1 MIMIMSNPSHTRP
14 ILGITMGDPG
24 GIGPEI
30 ACKALNDPEVYK
42 VCRPL
47 VVGDAAIM
55 DNALKFCGLTN
66 LKINAVHNPTL
77 GKYEHGVIDVYDLA
91 NLPLIELKHKTVT
104 AAQGKASYEYVAK
117 AIELAMRKD
126 IDGTVTGP
134 INKAAINSAGFHYA
148 GHTEI
153 YADHTKTK
161 DYTMMLADENFRV
174 AHVTTHVSLR
184 EACERV
190 KKARVLRVIELCQ
203 DGLMHMGIEHPR
215 IAVAGLNPHCGEEG
229 LFGHEDDQE
238 IAPAVA
244 EAKAKGIDVEG
255 PIPADT
261 VFSKMKGGMY
271 DVVVVQYHDQGH
283 IPMKLQ
289 GFRYDEKTK
298 TWGAM
303 TGVNITLGLPIIRTS
318 VDHGTAF
325 GKAGEGRAN
334 PQSLLDAIYLAAK
347 LAGYR

>member
-1 MIMIMSNPSHTRP
+1 MSNPNTFRP

-30 ACKALNDPEVYK
+30 ACKALNEPDIYK
-42 VCRPL
+42 ACKPL
-47 VVGDAAIM
+47 VVGDAEIM
-55 DNALKFCGLTN
+55 DNALKFCGLEH
-66 LKINAVHNPTL
+66 LKINVVPNPAL

-91 NLPLIELKHKTVT
+91 NMPLPELKHKTVT

-117 AIELAMRKD
+117 AIALALSKD

-174 AHVTTHVSLR
+174 AHVSTHVSLR
-184 EACERV
+184 EACDRV
-190 KKARVLRVIELCQ
+190 KKARVLRVIELCH
-203 DGLMHMGIEHPR
+203 DGLKRMGLDQPR

-229 LFGHEDDQE
+229 LFGREDDDE

-244 EAKAKGIDVEG
+244 EAKAKGINADG

-334 PQSLLDAIYLAAK
+334 PQSLLDAIYLAAQ
-347 LAGYR
+347 LAGHRE

>member
-1 MIMIMSNPSHTRP
+1 
-14 ILGITMGDPG
+14 
-24 GIGPEI
+24 
-30 ACKALNDPEVYK
+30 
-42 VCRPL
+42 
-47 VVGDAAIM
+47 
-55 DNALKFCGLTN
+55 
-66 LKINAVHNPTL
+66 
-77 GKYEHGVIDVYDLA
+77 
-91 NLPLIELKHKTVT
+91 
-104 AAQGKASYEYVAK
+104 
-117 AIELAMRKD
+117 
-126 IDGTVTGP
+126 
-134 INKAAINSAGFHYA
+134 
-148 GHTEI
+148 
-153 YADHTKTK
+153 
-161 DYTMMLADENFRV
+161 MMLADENFRV

-203 DGLMHMGIEHPR
+203 EGLKQMGLEHPR

-229 LFGHEDDQE
+229 LFGREDDEE

-334 PQSLLDAIYLAAK
+334 PQSLLDAIHLAAK
-347 LAGYR
+347 LAGYRG

>member
-1 MIMIMSNPSHTRP
+1 MNDHNFRP

-30 ACKALNDPEVYK
+30 ACKALDEPDIYK

-47 VVGDAAIM
+47 VIGDAEIM

-91 NLPLIELKHKTVT
+91 NLPLAELKHKTVT
-104 AAQGKASYEYVAK
+104 AAQGRASYEYVAK

-190 KKARVLRVIELCQ
+190 KKERVLRVVELCQ
-203 DGLMHMGIEHPR
+203 DGLRQMGLEHPR

-229 LFGHEDDQE
+229 LFGREDDEE

-244 EAKAKGIDVEG
+244 AGKAKGIDVEG

-303 TGVNITLGLPIIRTS
+303 TGVNITLGLPIIRTT

-347 LAGYR
+347 LAGYRA

>member
-1 MIMIMSNPSHTRP
+1 MNASTYYRP
-14 ILGITMGDPG
+14 ILGVTMGDPG

-30 ACKALNDPEVYK
+30 ACKALNEPDVYK
-42 VCRPL
+42 ICRPL
-47 VVGDAAIM
+47 VIGDAAIM
-55 DNALKFCGLTN
+55 DNALKFCNLPG
-66 LKINAVHNPTL
+66 LKINGVHDPKD
-77 GKYEHGVIDVYDLA
+77 GKYEFGSIDVYDLK
-91 NLPLIELKHKTVT
+91 NMPLAELQHKTVT
-104 AAQGKASYEYVAK
+104 PAQGRASYEYVAK
-117 AIELAMRKD
+117 AIELAMSRD

-184 EACERV
+184 EATDRV
-190 KKARVLRVIELCQ
+190 KKDRVLRVIELSH
-203 DGLMHMGIEHPR
+203 DGLKRMGLAEPR
-215 IAVAGLNPHCGEEG
+215 IAVAGLNPHCGEDG
-229 LFGHEDDQE
+229 LFGCEDDNE
-238 IAPAVA
+238 IKPAV
-244 EAKAKGIDVEG
+244 EAARAKGINVEG

-298 TWGAM
+298 TWGGMA
-303 TGVNITLGLPIIRTS
+303 GVNITLGLPIIRTS

-334 PQSLLDAIYLAAK
+334 PQSMLDSIYLAAK
-347 LAGYR
+347 LAGHE

>member
-1 MIMIMSNPSHTRP
+1 MIMSNPNHTRP
-14 ILGITMGDPG
+14 ILGITLGDPG

-42 VCRPL
+42 ICRPL
-47 VVGDAAIM
+47 VIGDAAIM
-55 DNALKFCGLTN
+55 DNALKFSGLAN
-66 LKINAVHNPTL
+66 LKINAVHNPAL

-91 NLPLIELKHKTVT
+91 NLPLTELKHKTVT

-203 DGLMHMGIEHPR
+203 DGLMHMGIAHPR

-229 LFGHEDDQE
+229 LFGREDDEE

>member
-1 MIMIMSNPSHTRP
+1 MTSTSKKRP

-30 ACKALNDPEVYK
+30 ACKALNEPEIYQ

-47 VVGDAAIM
+47 VIGDAEIM

-66 LKINAVHNPTL
+66 LKINVLHNPKL
-77 GKYEHGVIDVYDLA
+77 GKYAHGVIDVYDLA
-91 NLPLIELKHKTVT
+91 NMPLADLKHKTVT
-104 AAQGKASYEYVAK
+104 PLQGKASYEYVAK
-117 AIELAMRKD
+117 AIELALNKS

-134 INKAAINSAGFHYA
+134 INKAAINAAGFHYA

-174 AHVTTHVSLR
+174 AHVSTHVSLR
-184 EACERV
+184 EACDRV
-190 KKARVLRVIELCQ
+190 KKERVLRVIELCQ
-203 DGLMHMGIEHPR
+203 DGLKHMGIAHPR

-229 LFGHEDDQE
+229 LFGNEDDNE

-244 EAKAKGIDVEG
+244 AAKAKGINADG

-289 GFRYDEKTK
+289 GFRYDEKSK

-334 PQSLLDAIYLAAK
+334 PQSLLDAIRLAAK
-347 LAGYR
+347 LAGYRE

>member
-1 MIMIMSNPSHTRP
+1 MIMSNSNHNRP

-47 VVGDAAIM
+47 VIGDAAVM
-55 DNALKFCGLTN
+55 DNALKFSGLTN
-66 LKINAVHNPTL
+66 LKINAVHNPAL
-77 GKYEHGVIDVYDLA
+77 GKYEYGVIDVYDLA
-91 NLPLIELKHKTVT
+91 NMPLAELRHKTVT

-117 AIELAMRKD
+117 AIDLAMHKK

-203 DGLMHMGIEHPR
+203 DGLTHMGIERPR

-229 LFGHEDDQE
+229 LFGREDDEE

-244 EAKAKGIDVEG
+244 EARAKGIDAEG

>member
-1 MIMIMSNPSHTRP
+1 MIMSNSNHNRP

-47 VVGDAAIM
+47 VIGDAAVM
-55 DNALKFCGLTN
+55 DNALKFSGLTN
-66 LKINAVHNPTL
+66 LKINAVHNPAL
-77 GKYEHGVIDVYDLA
+77 GKYEYGVIDVYDLA
-91 NLPLIELKHKTVT
+91 NMPLAELRHKTVT

-117 AIELAMRKD
+117 AIDLAMHKK

-203 DGLMHMGIEHPR
+203 DGLTHMGIERPR

-229 LFGHEDDQE
+229 LFGREDDEE

-244 EAKAKGIDVEG
+244 EARAKGIDAEG

-334 PQSLLDAIYLAAK
+334 PQSLLDAIHLAAK
-347 LAGYR
+347 LAGYRD

>member
-1 MIMIMSNPSHTRP
+1 MIMSNSNHNRP

-47 VVGDAAIM
+47 VIGDAAVM
-55 DNALKFCGLTN
+55 DNALKFSGLTN
-66 LKINAVHNPTL
+66 LKINAVHNPAL
-77 GKYEHGVIDVYDLA
+77 GKYEYGVIDVYDLA
-91 NLPLIELKHKTVT
+91 NMPLAELRHKTVT

-117 AIELAMRKD
+117 AIDLAMHKK

-203 DGLMHMGIEHPR
+203 DGLTHMGIERPR

-229 LFGHEDDQE
+229 LFGREDDEE

-244 EAKAKGIDVEG
+244 EARAKGIDAEG

-334 PQSLLDAIYLAAK
+334 PQSLLDAIHLAAR
-347 LAGYR
+347 LAGYRE

>member
-1 MIMIMSNPSHTRP
+1 MIMSNSNHNRP

-47 VVGDAAIM
+47 VIGDAAVM
-55 DNALKFCGLTN
+55 DNALKFSGLTN
-66 LKINAVHNPTL
+66 LKINAVHNPAL
-77 GKYEHGVIDVYDLA
+77 GKYEYGVIDVYDLA
-91 NLPLIELKHKTVT
+91 NMPLAELRHKTVT

-117 AIELAMRKD
+117 AIDLAMHKK

-203 DGLMHMGIEHPR
+203 DGLTHMGIERPR

-229 LFGHEDDQE
+229 LFGREDDEE

-244 EAKAKGIDVEG
+244 EARAKGIDAEG

-334 PQSLLDAIYLAAK
+334 PQSLLDAIRLAAK
-347 LAGYR
+347 LAGYRE

>member
-1 MIMIMSNPSHTRP
+1 MIMSNSNHNRP

-47 VVGDAAIM
+47 VIGDAAVM
-55 DNALKFCGLTN
+55 DNALKFSGLTN
-66 LKINAVHNPTL
+66 LKINAVHNPAL

-91 NLPLIELKHKTVT
+91 NMPLAELRHKTVT

-117 AIELAMRKD
+117 AIDLAMHKK

-203 DGLMHMGIEHPR
+203 DGLMHMGIDHPR

-229 LFGHEDDQE
+229 LFGREDDEE

-244 EAKAKGIDVEG
+244 EARAKGIDAEG

-334 PQSLLDAIYLAAK
+334 PQSLLDAIHLAAK
-347 LAGYR
+347 LAGYRG

>member
-1 MIMIMSNPSHTRP
+1 MIMSNSNHNRP

-47 VVGDAAIM
+47 VIGDAAVM
-55 DNALKFCGLTN
+55 DNALKFSGLTN
-66 LKINAVHNPTL
+66 LKINAVHNPAL
-77 GKYEHGVIDVYDLA
+77 GKYEYGVIDVYDLA
-91 NLPLIELKHKTVT
+91 NMPLAELRHKTVT

-117 AIELAMRKD
+117 AIDLAMHKK

-134 INKAAINSAGFHYA
+134 FNKAAINSAGFHYA

-203 DGLMHMGIEHPR
+203 DGLTHMGIERPR

-229 LFGHEDDQE
+229 LFGREDDEE

-244 EAKAKGIDVEG
+244 EARAKGIDAEG

-334 PQSLLDAIYLAAK
+334 PQSLLDAIRLAAK
-347 LAGYR
+347 LAGYRE